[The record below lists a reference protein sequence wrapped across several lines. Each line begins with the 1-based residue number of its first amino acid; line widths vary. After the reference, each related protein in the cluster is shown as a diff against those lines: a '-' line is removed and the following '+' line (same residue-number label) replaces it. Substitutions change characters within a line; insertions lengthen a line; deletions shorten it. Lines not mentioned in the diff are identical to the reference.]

1 MAVAEVVVVEQAVAI
16 LLVNYNMA
24 EYLDRCISSIINQT
38 YKDIE
43 IVIVD
48 DGSTDNSAEI
58 LDGFR
63 QRDRRIKVI
72 YQENKGHSEA
82 RNVALANSHSEYV
95 YFIDADDYIHPQT
108 VEILLGNL
116 LETDSDISIGC
127 SIRDGDFPEI
137 ENRFKIFNS
146 EKALEILTTY
156 NPNNTNLPPFSF
168 NPTWN
173 RIFKRSLFDDIK
185 FPTGHLRDD
194 NFTCHRLLAKANRI
208 VWTTAKTYF
217 YYRKPNTMSEEGLF
231 KNKDL
236 MLAHQDRIKFF
247 KEQGFER
254 FLPNSCSLYIWVCY
268 QTFMKMGDYSIIEEA
283 RQFIKDNYHY
293 IENQYYGAENIRK
306 IMETDN
312 IIIYT
317 DNMAI
322 FCGIYTWTLNFVKQF
337 RDKHIKLVCKMI
349 RPALRKELEQ
359 YAEIEVLDK
368 SKQYS
373 CGTLIWNFQID
384 EFPKNITALNK
395 YCVIHCDYSV
405 LDYQIDK
412 SFKYVCVSEV
422 AKDSMKRLFG
432 IDSTVIT
439 PFMPSTDIKK
449 VYRFVSATRLSSN
462 KGLNRMLQLAE
473 VFKQSGICWEW
484 LVFCERDIT
493 SVSFRCE
500 YPEIVVANLVS
511 NDLMLSY
518 MADADYTIQLSDS
531 EGFCYAVHE
540 SLSVGTP
547 VIVTDIPI
555 FKMIVNGY
563 NGYRLP
569 LDMSKIPIDEIIN
582 NIPKGFM
589 YHTEQAALKNKWQN
603 LIEGGYENA

>member
-1 MAVAEVVVVEQAVAI
+1 MEVKVAMKVAI
-16 LLVNYNMA
+16 LLVTYNMA
-24 EYLDRCISSIINQT
+24 EYLNRCLNSIINQS
-38 YKDIE
+38 YKDLE
-43 IVIVD
+43 IVVID

-72 YQENKGHSEA
+72 CQENKGHSEA

-108 VEILLGNL
+108 IEILLNNL
-116 LETDSDISIGC
+116 LATNSDISIGC
-127 SIRDGDFPEI
+127 SIRKGNFPEI
-137 ENRFKIFNS
+137 DNHYKVFDS
-146 EKALEILTTY
+146 EKALEILTNY
-156 NPNNTNLPPFSF
+156 SPRNSNIPQFAF

-173 RIFKRSLFDDIK
+173 RIFKRYLFDDIK
-185 FPTGHLRDD
+185 FPTGYHTDD

-217 YYRKPNTMSEEGLF
+217 YFRKPNTMSEEGLF

-236 MLAHQDRIKFF
+236 MLAHQDRIQFF

-254 FLPNSCSLYIWVCY
+254 FLPNSCSLYLWVCY
-268 QTFMKMGDYSIIEEA
+268 QTFMKMGDYSIIEETK
-283 RQFIKDNYHY
+283 QFIKDNYHY
-293 IENQYYGAENIRK
+293 IENQYYGAENIKK

-312 IIIYT
+312 IILYT
-317 DNMAI
+317 TNLTI
-322 FCGIYTWTLNFVKQF
+322 FCGIFTWTLNFVKQF
-337 RDKHIKLVCKMI
+337 QDKHIKLVCKMI
-349 RPALRKELEQ
+349 RPALRKELEK
-359 YAEIEVLDK
+359 YAEIEILDNA
-368 SKQYS
+368 KQYN
-373 CGTLIWNFQID
+373 CRTLIWNFQID
-384 EFPKNITALNK
+384 EFPKNISALNK

-405 LDYQIDK
+405 LNYEIDR

-422 AKDSMKRLFG
+422 ACESFKRLFG
-432 IDSTVIT
+432 VDSYVLN
-439 PFMPSTDIKK
+439 PFMPKTEIKR
-449 VYRFVSATRLSSN
+449 VYRFVSATRLSAK
-462 KGLNRMLQLAE
+462 KGLNRMLKLAE

-511 NDLMLSY
+511 NDTMLSY
-518 MADADYTIQLSDS
+518 MADADYTIQLSNS

-569 LDMSKIPIDEIIN
+569 LDMSKIPIDEILN

-589 YHTEQAALKNKWQN
+589 YHTEQVALKNKWQN

>member
-1 MAVAEVVVVEQAVAI
+1 MEAEVVAVLVVEH
-16 LLVNYNMA
+16 NMA

-58 LDGFR
+58 LNGF
-63 QRDRRIKVI
+63 QQKDRRIKVV

-82 RNVALANSHSEYV
+82 RNVALANSKSEYV

-108 VEILLGNL
+108 IEILLNNL

-127 SIRDGDFPEI
+127 SIREGGFPEI
-137 ENRFKIFNS
+137 DNHYKVFNS
-146 EKALEILTTY
+146 EKALEILTRY
-156 NPNNTNLPPFSF
+156 SPNKSNIPQFAF

-173 RIFKRSLFDDIK
+173 RIFKRYLFDDIK

-208 VWTTAKTYF
+208 VWTKAVTYF

-231 KNKDL
+231 ANKDL
-236 MLAHQDRIKFF
+236 ILAHQDRIAFF
-247 KEQGFER
+247 KEQGFDR
-254 FLPNSCSLYIWVCY
+254 FLPDACSFYLWICY
-268 QTFMKMGDYSIIEEA
+268 KTFLKMGDYSIIESA
-283 RQFIKDNYHY
+283 RNFIEENRQY
-293 IENQYYGAENIRK
+293 IEHQYYGAENIRN

-312 IIIYT
+312 IILYT
-317 DNMAI
+317 NSLTEL
-322 FCGIYTWTLNFVKQF
+322 CGLYIWTLNFVKTF
-337 RDKHIKLVCKMI
+337 KDKHIKILCKMYK
-349 RPALRKELEQ
+349 PSLRKELEE
-359 YAEIEVLDK
+359 YAECVTLNPTTIYKCRTLIQNYQVDEIPQNISATQTYVVVHCDYYDYDLDLDK
-368 SKQYS
+368 S
-373 CGTLIWNFQID
+373 
-384 EFPKNITALNK
+384 LN
-395 YCVIHCDYSV
+395 YI
-405 LDYQIDK
+405 
-412 SFKYVCVSEV
+412 CVSESAQNTLKERFGMDSV
-422 AKDSMKRLFG
+422 A
-432 IDSTVIT
+432 II
-439 PFMPSTDIKK
+439 PFMPKAVKK
-449 VYRFVSATRLSSN
+449 RVYRFVSATRLTKS
-462 KGLNRMLQLAE
+462 KGLNRMLKLAE
-473 VFKQSGICWEW
+473 LFKQSGICWQW
-484 LVFCERDIT
+484 IVFCERDTT
-493 SVSFRCE
+493 SISFRCE
-500 YPEIVVANLVS
+500 YPEIVIANPVS
-511 NDLMLSY
+511 NETMLSY

-540 SLSVGTP
+540 SLMMGTP

-569 LDMSKIPIDEIIN
+569 LDMSKIPIDEILN
-582 NIPKGFM
+582 NIPKGFI